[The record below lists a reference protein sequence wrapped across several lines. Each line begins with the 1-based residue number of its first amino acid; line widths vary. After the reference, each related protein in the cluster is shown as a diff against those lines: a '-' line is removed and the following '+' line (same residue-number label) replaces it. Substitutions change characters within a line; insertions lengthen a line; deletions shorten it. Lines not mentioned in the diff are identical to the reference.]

1 MKTKLKIMPPNY
13 RNSLVGGIDPVKYH
27 RTHCNY
33 KEYIDFDFMSS
44 NLLKNIVDEG
54 VLKKKVPHTP

>member
-1 MKTKLKIMPPNY
+1 MPPECRY
-13 RNSLVGGIDPVKYH
+13 YLGGSIDQGKHH